1 MAPVYKF
8 EFLGYTFRPRL
19 VSKEAGARCHLN
31 LNSDAR
37 EASAL
42 GLISG
47 HGFGRSFPFSDRM
60 DAVNAVLE
68 CGAF

>member
-1 MAPVYKF
+1 MLPAFDPVAI
-8 EFLGYTFRPRL
+8 ENTPIG
-19 VSKEAGARCHLN
+19 RCHLN

-37 EASAL
+37 EVSAL

-47 HGFGRSFPFSDRM
+47 HGSGRSFPLCDRL